1 MKVFLL
7 FTVTLMIFF
16 LFLIPIIW
24 PFGIGSKM
32 SAETLGF
39 AYAFWYIMCFIFALV
54 WGSVVERRGCW
65 FFDNK

>member
-7 FTVTLMIFF
+7 FTVTFMIFF

-24 PFGIGSKM
+24 PFGVDSKM
-32 SAETLGF
+32 SNEAIG
-39 AYAFWYIMCFIFALV
+39 ASYSAWYVMCFIFALV
-54 WGSVVERRGCW
+54 WGGVVERRGCW